1 MNMGRGATPHPSIPV
16 MTLLS
21 FAAFAVGLAI
31 AWLFGSM

>member
-1 MNMGRGATPHPSIPV
+1 VPV

>member
-1 MNMGRGATPHPSIPV
+1 MDEAPTPGPSIPV

-21 FAAFAVGLAI
+21 FVALAAGLAI